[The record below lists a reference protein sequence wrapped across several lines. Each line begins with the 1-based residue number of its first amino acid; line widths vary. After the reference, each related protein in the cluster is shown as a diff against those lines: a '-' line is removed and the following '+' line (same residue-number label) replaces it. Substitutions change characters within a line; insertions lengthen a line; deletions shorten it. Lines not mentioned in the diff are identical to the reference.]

1 MFICHNTLITCE
13 IGDGAVLIYKGS
25 STAVI
30 WEKKFTFDFKPYIDV
45 NLKFRAVHLKF
56 GSTLTVRN
64 FAGDFLSER
73 VVSYGST
80 SIILLISK

>member
-1 MFICHNTLITCE
+1 M
-13 IGDGAVLIYKGS
+13 G
-25 STAVI
+25 
-30 WEKKFTFDFKPYIDV
+30 EKVFKPYIDV

-56 GSTLTVRN
+56 GSTVTVRN